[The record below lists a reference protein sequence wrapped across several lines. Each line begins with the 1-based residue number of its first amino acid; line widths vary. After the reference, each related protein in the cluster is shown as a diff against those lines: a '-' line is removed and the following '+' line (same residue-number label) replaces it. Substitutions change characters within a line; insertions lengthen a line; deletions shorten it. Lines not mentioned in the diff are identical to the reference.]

1 MVKKAVS
8 GIGTLLILMALP
20 GADAKGAS
28 GFKVIASPQVKGTTM
43 SRQMLAAVFLGKVER
58 WGDGTRIV
66 PIDLSAMSPVRATF
80 SEATLGMPTLAVR
93 RYWEGRLMGGGGGIP
108 PMVKTSEEELIA
120 AVAAN
125 QGAIG
130 YVSED
135 VQLPESVKVLVVQ

>member
-1 MVKKAVS
+1 MVKKAVI
-8 GIGTLLILMALP
+8 GISTLAILMALSA
-20 GADAKGAS
+20 ADAKGAS

-58 WGDGTRIV
+58 WGDGTRIM

-80 SEATLGMPTLAVR
+80 SEATLGMPTMAVR
-93 RYWEGRLMGGGGGIP
+93 RYWEERLMGGGGIP

-120 AVAAN
+120 AVAAS

-135 VQLPESVKVLVVQ
+135 VQLPESVKVLSVQ